1 MSEDTQINISTTT
14 EIVNVDVTE
23 TLQPVSLECYF
34 ASGSGLDTIVNVS
47 ETLQN
52 IELNVTETEAQN
64 VEIDYFYPAGPAGP
78 QGLPGLPGQSVWG
91 TISGTLSTQTD
102 LWKYLSAV
110 GTSNFDI
117 ATLNNYLSTTPVLL
131 SSLNVRGQ
139 ILSANVPLH
148 DIFVTT
154 DRDSQTLSYNVTGET
169 ISISQGNTLSLSSLS
184 YRNITDPTGN
194 LETIQQFAYS
204 FSGSIHPGFN
214 VTLDNGRVYTF
225 AGTDKNNPNHYL
237 EVNANPILPIY
248 REVPLS
254 GNEVVIDTFYL
265 GDFKSAKYTLQIE
278 TNFNNNIYY
287 SEINVVGSLAAP
299 VAAVASEYGQIFTE
313 QLILGYGAAI
323 TGSNHLQLIM
333 YNSYDANLNRK
344 YIVKGHRT
352 NFHKI

>member
-34 ASGSGLDTIVNVS
+34 ASGSALDTIVNVS

-64 VEIDYFYPAGPAGP
+64 VEIDYFYPAGP

-102 LWKYLSAV
+102 LWKYLSGV

-117 ATLNNYLSTTPVLL
+117 ATLNNYLSTTPIVL
-131 SSLNVRGQ
+131 SSLNVIGQ
-139 ILSANVPLH
+139 ILSAGTNLF
-148 DIFVTT
+148 DIFSTT
-154 DRDSQTLSYNVTGET
+154 GKDPQTLSFNVTGET
-169 ISISQGNTLSLSSLS
+169 LSIAEGNTVSLSSLG
-184 YRNITDPTGN
+184 YQNIVAPVDKDTIQGFANTYTGN
-194 LETIQQFAYS
+194 
-204 FSGSIHPGFN
+204 IHPGFN
-214 VTLDNGRVYTF
+214 VTLNNGRVYTF
-225 AGTDKNNPNHYL
+225 AGIDKNNPNHYL

-248 REVPLS
+248 REIPLS
-254 GNEVVIDTFYL
+254 GNEVIIDTFYL
-265 GDFKSAKYTLQIE
+265 GDFKTAKYTLQIE
-278 TNFNNNIYY
+278 TTFNNNIYY

-299 VAAVASEYGQIFTE
+299 VAAVASEYGQIYTD
-313 QLILGYGAAI
+313 QLILGYGATI
-323 TGSNHLQLIM
+323 TGSNYLELIM
-333 YNSYDANLNRK
+333 YNTYDANLNHK

-352 NFHKI
+352 NFYKI